1 MTVRDAVGGTGVV
14 GVLVVHE
21 RVLLVVVVDVETH
34 TRRVDVA
41 VAEDEHSA
49 ENGLCEKIEDTI
61 ENGCG
66 SIVSVLNQTC
76 DGLSLI
82 HI

>member
-21 RVLLVVVVDVETH
+21 RILLVVVVDVETH

-41 VAEDEHSA
+41 MAEDEHSA
-49 ENGLCEKIEDTI
+49 ENRLCEKVEDTV
-61 ENGCG
+61 EDSCW
-66 SIVSVLNQTC
+66 Q
-76 DGLSLI
+76 
-82 HI
+82 